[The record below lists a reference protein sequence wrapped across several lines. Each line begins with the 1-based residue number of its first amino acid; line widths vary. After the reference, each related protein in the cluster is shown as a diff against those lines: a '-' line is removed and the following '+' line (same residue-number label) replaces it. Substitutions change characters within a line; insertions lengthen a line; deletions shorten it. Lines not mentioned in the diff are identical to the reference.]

1 MQRSIVKI
9 VTFGALGALCLF
21 LGGVAVAPWTADPL
35 VNLGRQPPAPAPG
48 DDSQPGYVLA
58 FEAPAPEALAVIVE
72 RPIFTASRRPPPAV
86 LPAPAAPAAET
97 LDKSLILGRYK
108 LTGVVV
114 TPTLRLVFVT
124 RPGSRKTIAV
134 ARGKKL
140 DGWVI
145 SEVEQHL
152 IVLESDQG
160 RIRIKIEDDA
170 GIEIISE

>member
-35 VNLGRQPPAPAPG
+35 VNPGRQPPAPAPG
-48 DDSQPGYVLA
+48 DDSQPGYAPA
-58 FEAPAPEALAVIVE
+58 FEAVAPEALAVIVE
-72 RPIFTASRRPPPAV
+72 RPIFTATRRPPPAV
-86 LPAPAAPAAET
+86 LPAAAAPAAET
-97 LDKSLILGRYK
+97 PDKSLILGRYK

-124 RPGSRKTIAV
+124 KPGSRKTIAV